1 MKRTT
6 NRAAAFRAACGTTMW
21 GVGGVLSNI
30 IFNTSHAT
38 PAWLVSMRLTW
49 AGIAML
55 IFALATHQPLMRVWH
70 DRHNAIRLLLF
81 GLLGVALAQFTYLLA
96 IYYGNAALATIMLSL
111 VPAMITIVTCLNTRT
126 WPRLI
131 DTIAIG
137 IALLGVFLLVTDG
150 NPTKLHVAP
159 IAVLWGVLAAVTG
172 ACYTMLPRRILKTE
186 PPLVVVGWGLI
197 IGSVLMNGMAPVWQ
211 IPAGLTP
218 WTWAATLFIV
228 FGATFLAYILYVASL
243 KTLRPAIASMIGNLE
258 PLTATVLSI
267 FFLALGFHALQFTG
281 IVLVLGGVF
290 MMSWIPKKKRV

>member
-1 MKRTT
+1 
-6 NRAAAFRAACGTTMW
+6 MW
-21 GVGGVLSNI
+21 GVGGVLANI
-30 IFNTSHAT
+30 VFNTSHAL

-55 IFALATHQPLMRVWH
+55 IFAVATRQPLLRVWH
-70 DRHNAIRLLLF
+70 DRGNAIRLVLF
-81 GLLGVALAQFTYLLA
+81 GLVGVALAQFTYLLA

-111 VPAMITIVTCLNTRT
+111 VPAMITVVTCVRART

-131 DTIAIG
+131 DTLAII

-159 IAVLWGVLAAVTG
+159 IAVFWGILAAVTG
-172 ACYTMLPRRILKTE
+172 AAYTMLPRRVIATE

-197 IGSVLMNGMAPVWQ
+197 IGSVFMNFLSPVWHV
-211 IPAGLTP
+211 PTGLTP
-218 WTWAATLFIV
+218 WTWAAIAFIV
-228 FGATFLAYILYVASL
+228 FGATFLAYILYVSSL

-281 IVLVLGGVF
+281 IVLVLGAVF
-290 MMSWIPKKKRV
+290 MMSWTPKKKR